1 MYLGRRRLFEE
12 KEGVVFIEVA
22 EGMDAL
28 LLLGLHHKAEKRAVC
43 GNTSPFLLLEGQDT
57 ENVGF
62 SEVL

>member
-1 MYLGRRRLFEE
+1 MKKKRELF
-12 KEGVVFIEVA
+12 FIEVA

>member
-1 MYLGRRRLFEE
+1 MKKKRELF
-12 KEGVVFIEVA
+12 FIEVA

-28 LLLGLHHKAEKRAVC
+28 LLLGLHHKAETRAVC